1 MTHPST
7 SPVAM
12 DVHRKFAD
20 APITFPVPVRSSAGP
35 ADYFAVDLRNNGR
48 ITTGDGLKPR
58 LLIFR
63 RSPLG
68 FIGGDAV
75 LDALIV
81 NFSNRRGILYAGG
94 PNVDAVHAW
103 TFERAITPVPLTP
116 LLHRSLARTPAERR
130 ATPAWHTSLAAGI
143 SEPPASRADHPMSSA
158 PRSCRLSQDRE
169 MLEASPLLPPGFCP
183 SISSSSTTPKPG

>member
-1 MTHPST
+1 
-7 SPVAM
+7 M

-20 APITFPVPVRSSAGP
+20 ATITFPVPVRSSAGP
-35 ADYFAVDLRNNGR
+35 ADDFAIDLRNNGG
-48 ITTGDGLKPR
+48 ITIGDGLKPR

-81 NFSNRRGILYAGG
+81 NYSNRRGIVYAGG
-94 PNVDAVHAW
+94 PNAHGVHGW
-103 TFERAITPVPLTP
+103 TFERAITRVPLTP
-116 LLHRSLARTPAERR
+116 LLHRSLARTPAALR

-143 SEPPASRADHPMSSA
+143 FEPLAS
-158 PRSCRLSQDRE
+158 
-169 MLEASPLLPPGFCP
+169 
-183 SISSSSTTPKPG
+183 

>member
-1 MTHPST
+1 
-7 SPVAM
+7 M
-12 DVHRKFAD
+12 DVHRKFAN
-20 APITFPVPVRSSAGP
+20 APITFPVPVRSSADP
-35 ADYFAVDLRNNGR
+35 ADYFAVDLRNNDG
-48 ITTGDGLKPR
+48 ITTSNGLKPR

-81 NFSNRRGILYAGG
+81 NLSNRRSIVYAGG
-94 PNVDAVHAW
+94 PNVNAVHAW

-116 LLHRSLARTPAERR
+116 LLHRSLARKPAAPR
-130 ATPAWHTSLAAGI
+130 ARLAWRTSLAAGI
-143 SEPPASRADHPMSSA
+143 FERLASRADRRALSA

-169 MLEASPLLPPGFCP
+169 MLGASPLLL
-183 SISSSSTTPKPG
+183 

>member
-1 MTHPST
+1 
-7 SPVAM
+7 M

-35 ADYFAVDLRNNGR
+35 ADDFAIALRNNGG
-48 ITTGDGLKPR
+48 ITTSDGLKPR

-63 RSPLG
+63 RSPTG

-94 PNVDAVHAW
+94 TNVHAVHAW

-116 LLHRSLARTPAERR
+116 LLHRSLARTPAAPR

-143 SEPPASRADHPMSSA
+143 SGPPASRADHPMFSEL
-158 PRSCRLSQDRE
+158 RSCRLSQDRE
-169 MLEASPLLPPGFCP
+169 TLGTFPLLPRGFCP
-183 SISSSSTTPKPG
+183 SISLSSTKRMPG

>member
-1 MTHPST
+1 
-7 SPVAM
+7 M

-35 ADYFAVDLRNNGR
+35 ADDFAVDLRDNGG
-48 ITTGDGLKPR
+48 ITTSDGLKPR

-63 RSPLG
+63 RSECP
-68 FIGGDAV
+68 FESGDAV

-94 PNVDAVHAW
+94 PNVNPVHGW

-116 LLHRSLARTPAERR
+116 LLH
-130 ATPAWHTSLAAGI
+130 
-143 SEPPASRADHPMSSA
+143 
-158 PRSCRLSQDRE
+158 
-169 MLEASPLLPPGFCP
+169 
-183 SISSSSTTPKPG
+183 